1 MEPVA
6 ANGDCMG
13 TTRLA
18 IFLVGLVVVAV
29 AAWVFFTQSELG
41 NRVPF
46 GIAIALIL
54 LLVGV
59 GVMASARS
67 INERTSTQRVIH
79 EGTAPAVIDR
89 RVSSYQPS
97 YAPPTEGSSETR
109 VEERRSS

>member
-1 MEPVA
+1 
-6 ANGDCMG
+6 MG

-29 AAWVFFTQSELG
+29 AAWTFFTQSELG
-41 NRVPF
+41 RQVPF

-67 INERTSTQRVIH
+67 INERSSTQRVIH
-79 EGTAPAVIDR
+79 EGAAAPVVVDR
-89 RVSSYQPS
+89 RANVYQPT
-97 YAPPTEGSSETR
+97 YAPPVEGSSETR